1 MSVSTVQLKP
11 TPTLAH
17 KIEQLNTVYK
27 QLSSSSSSSTF
38 SPTSQPGPTS
48 SSYSVSVS
56 RVSQGEF
63 TRTDITKLRSTLM
76 TSLPPSKPAPKTTEK
91 ITTHQTHV
99 SKEKQASM
107 KLFHFIL
114 SFQIVRQGRWHFSHA
129 PKHNLIFPSP
139 YSFFMF
145 PFFFHFISSHALST
159 FLFLDVHLFQPIS

>member
-17 KIEQLNTVYK
+17 EIEQLNTVYK
-27 QLSSSSSSSTF
+27 QLSSSSSSTF

-76 TSLPPSKPAPKTTEK
+76 ISLPPSKPAPKTTEK

>member
-27 QLSSSSSSSTF
+27 QLSSISSSTF
-38 SPTSQPGPTS
+38 SPTSQPGATS

-63 TRTDITKLRSTLM
+63 TRTDITKLRSTLLI
-76 TSLPPSKPAPKTTEK
+76 SLPPSKPAPKTTEK

-99 SKEKQASM
+99 IKEKQAAM

-114 SFQIVRQGRWHFSHA
+114 SFHVVRQGR
-129 PKHNLIFPSP
+129 
-139 YSFFMF
+139 
-145 PFFFHFISSHALST
+145 
-159 FLFLDVHLFQPIS
+159 